1 MANGKLLRKLIR
13 AGSQGDEDSFREIS
27 EEVIRHERQ
36 KKHHL
41 LANDLER
48 ILYGE
53 KSSPDSAGTK
63 RLRDLVPR
71 DEERGLP
78 LVQVREP
85 VRDLEEV

>member
-1 MANGKLLRKLIR
+1 MANGQLLRTLIR
-13 AGSQGDEDSFREIS
+13 AGSLGDEDSFREIS

-53 KSSPDSAGTK
+53 KSSPDAAGTK
-63 RLRDLVPR
+63 RLRDLVPE
-71 DEERGLP
+71 DEEHGLP
-78 LVQVREP
+78 VVQIREP
-85 VRDLEEV
+85 VQ